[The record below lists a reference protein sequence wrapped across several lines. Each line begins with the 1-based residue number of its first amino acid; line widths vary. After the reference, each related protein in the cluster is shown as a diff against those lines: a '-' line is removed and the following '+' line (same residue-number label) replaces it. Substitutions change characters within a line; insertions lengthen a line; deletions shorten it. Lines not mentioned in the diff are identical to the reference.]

1 MHGKLFATNKTI
13 KIFNGILYRSDKYM
27 LYCCLRYTTPNGF
40 SKPIIVFNKFLKNHC
55 LYRMRCKWFEI
66 RLYWLFGYRY
76 QIWEFFAVFHL
87 IYFSSIVLLPQLGFT
102 LNHIFCKIIEL
113 WWANK
118 LVLGFMHYWLT
129 IL

>member
-1 MHGKLFATNKTI
+1 MIVISMANSSLRTKPL
-13 KIFNGILYRSDKYM
+13 KYSTGFCIEVISTC
-27 LYCCLRYTTPNGF
+27 YIVTPNGF